1 MKVAPLESQA
11 SALRTVA
18 FHGVNQQHKRGLHV
32 ACGEAGFK
40 SFLAKC
46 CEEPGT
52 GNVCYSLCS
61 ANIQLSEDKAMSFS
75 NVFSAFVSNTA
86 VSFAR

>member
-1 MKVAPLESQA
+1 MHCEQLPSMVSISNISAGCMWHVARQA
-11 SALRTVA
+11 SKV
-18 FHGVNQQHKRGLHV
+18 
-32 ACGEAGFK
+32 C
-40 SFLAKC
+40 LAKC